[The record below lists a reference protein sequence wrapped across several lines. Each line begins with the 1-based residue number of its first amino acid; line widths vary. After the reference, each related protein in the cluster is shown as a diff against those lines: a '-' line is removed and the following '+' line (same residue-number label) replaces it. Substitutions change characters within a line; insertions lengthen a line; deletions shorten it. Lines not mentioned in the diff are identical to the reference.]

1 MSSRLVKVIWAC
13 LLVLMVSVQALAI
26 CATHEQRVLIKELS
40 VVALALAFAVALVQ
54 NKIKFVCTFPGLKR
68 NKRTVKSRYR
78 AGGVSA
84 KSLTTAAR
92 ASGPTFTVPA
102 NG

>member
-13 LLVLMVSVQALAI
+13 FLVLMVSVQVLAI

-54 NKIKFVCTFPGLKR
+54 NKIKFGVYFPGLK
-68 NKRTVKSRYR
+68 KK
-78 AGGVSA
+78 
-84 KSLTTAAR
+84 
-92 ASGPTFTVPA
+92 
-102 NG
+102 